1 MFLPREHNEESMKS
15 GTARIFA
22 PEQWGTLEKFS
33 KFYSGT
39 FELKK
44 SGQRSVSGA
53 INHFHKCLILKQLA
67 LKLIPNLEKDEAEL
81 AQNGYTNAVN
91 SKELSAVIE
100 SAILELYSSVD
111 CTRKV
116 ITEIYS
122 KKYQGVPNSTR
133 KYFGNINGEKIDK
146 EFPEQLIIAVKE
158 AQWFEEFRELR
169 DELTHLDTGSCHKD
183 KETGKIRYMHSGFS
197 VNGKA
202 LIIEDILHQVD
213 QYIAGVNQFT
223 GRVFAFLLEQLE
235 DKPIIQFCGIFN
247 GRMYTRLVSP
257 YEAKDFHSGTCE
269 AKKWFELDENPSCI
283 FVNECGAYKN
293 ANN

>member
-1 MFLPREHNEESMKS
+1 MKS

-39 FELKK
+39 FELTK

-81 AQNGYTNAVN
+81 EQNGYTNAAN

-100 SAILELYSSVD
+100 SCLLELYSSVD

-116 ITEIYS
+116 LTEIYS
-122 KKYQGVPNSTR
+122 KKYQGIPNSTR
-133 KYFGNINGEKIDK
+133 KYFDRINTGKIDGN
-146 EFPEQLIIAVKE
+146 FPEQLIVAVKE
-158 AQWFEEFRELR
+158 ADWYEEFRKLR
-169 DELTHLDTGSCHKD
+169 DELTHLDTGTCHKN
-183 KETGKIRYMHSGFS
+183 KETGKIFYMHSGFTID
-197 VNGKA
+197 GKA
-202 LIIEDILHQVD
+202 LVIEDIIHQVD
-213 QYIAGVNQFT
+213 QYISGVNQFN
-223 GRVFAFLLEQLE
+223 GRVFAFLLSQLE
-235 DKPIIQFCGIFN
+235 DKPILQFCGIFN

-257 YEAKDFHSGTCE
+257 HEAKDFHSGTCE
-269 AKKWFELDENPSCI
+269 AKKWFELEENPSCI

-293 ANN
+293 ANK

>member
-1 MFLPREHNEESMKS
+1 MKF

-33 KFYSGT
+33 KFYSET
-39 FELKK
+39 FQLKK

-67 LKLIPNLEKDEAEL
+67 LKLVPNSDLDEAEL
-81 AQNGYTNAVN
+81 EQNGYTNATN

-100 SAILELYSSVD
+100 SSILELYSSVD

-122 KKYQGVPNSTR
+122 KEYQGVPNSTR
-133 KYFGNINGEKIDK
+133 KYFDNIINGKIDDK
-146 EFPEQLIIAVKE
+146 FPEQLLIAVKE
-158 AQWFEEFRELR
+158 TDWYDELRKLR
-169 DELTHLDTGSCHKD
+169 DELTHLDTGTCHKN
-183 KETGKIRYMHSGFS
+183 KETQKVSYMHSGFS
-197 VNGKA
+197 IDGKA
-202 LIIEDILHQVD
+202 LIIDDIFLKLEQH
-213 QYIAGVNQFT
+213 IAGVNQFI
-223 GRVFAFLLEQLE
+223 GRIFSFLLSQLE
-235 DKPIIQFCGIFN
+235 DKPVLQLCGIFN
-247 GRMYTRLVSP
+247 GRMYTRHVSP
-257 YEAKDFHSGTCE
+257 FEAKDFHSGTCD

-293 ANN
+293 ANK